1 MNTSPTIDLITL
13 IENDLGQGRK
23 TGRSV
28 LFHCPFPGHARGD
41 KKPSLSVTMGSASL
55 PPIWKCFSCGK
66 QGVGHPGAA
75 IRWLIEYHGLSYAD
89 ALQHLKIDQPVS
101 TATRQAPPIQKPDQ
115 PPCDTWQARAQQ
127 LIERAESVLWSE
139 RGRDA
144 LAWLQARGLYDDTI
158 RAARLGYIPK
168 FSKDNT
174 ENPAA
179 WGTPNDDL
187 RPVHLFQG
195 LLIPG
200 VIASK
205 VWYLKMRPDRRR
217 GDMPKYICV
226 RGSKAAALYGA
237 DHIAKDQPAVFCEG
251 ELDTLLLKQEIKDLA
266 SVMTLGS
273 ATNELNLASWGL
285 YLLRPVCFILAYDID
300 HAGTSGGD
308 KLAWLHDAQRL
319 NIPALRDGDKDL
331 TDFHKSGGNLYSL
344 IENALRPDAPIFV
357 NWQVDTKPA
366 TIRDQYWRNPDNR
379 IEAFYLPDQLAL
391 CLDAMQTN

>member
-1 MNTSPTIDLITL
+1 
-13 IENDLGQGRK
+13 
-23 TGRSV
+23 
-28 LFHCPFPGHARGD
+28 
-41 KKPSLSVTMGSASL
+41 MGSANL

-89 ALQHLKIDQPVS
+89 ALQQLQITQPVS
-101 TATRQAPPIQKPDQ
+101 TATRQAPPIQHPDN
-115 PPCDTWQARAQQ
+115 PPCQLWQARALH

-139 RGRDA
+139 RGKNM
-144 LAWLQARGLYDDTI
+144 LAWLQARGLNDDTI

-168 FSKDNT
+168 DFSDKPT
-174 ENPAA
+174 A
-179 WGTPNDDL
+179 WGTPNDDP

-205 VWYLKMRPDRRR
+205 VWYLKMRPDHRR
-217 GDMPKYICV
+217 GDIPKYICV
-226 RGSKAAALYGA
+226 RGSKATALYGA

-251 ELDTLLLKQEIKDLA
+251 ELDALLLRQEIKDLA

-273 ATNELNLASWGL
+273 ASNEINLATWGL
-285 YLLRPVCFILAYDID
+285 YLLRPSCFILAYDID
-300 HAGTSGGD
+300 HAGAKGGD

-319 NIPALRDGDKDL
+319 NIPALMDGDKDL

-344 IENALRPDAPIFV
+344 IENVLRPDAPIFV

-379 IEAFYLPDQLAL
+379 IEAFYLPDQLAA
-391 CLDAMQTN
+391 CLDTMQTH